1 MRRLN
6 NNFNNKSSLNLPNII
21 TSLRILL
28 VPVFLY
34 FLAGDDIISAICILL
49 LASITDM
56 LDGFIARR
64 WHQRTELGSYLD
76 PAADKLLFISTF
88 VIFSMKGDI
97 PLWFTLAIILRDLIV
112 VAGSFYFRWKTS
124 NFKISP
130 TRMGKWSVFFQIIIL
145 GCVLMKK
152 LFVEMA
158 KIIDVFFHPLIYF
171 TLFLSLFSGFQYVK
185 RGIKMLGSGNGLT
198 Y

>member
-1 MRRLN
+1 
-6 NNFNNKSSLNLPNII
+6 
-21 TSLRILL
+21 
-28 VPVFLY
+28 
-34 FLAGDDIISAICILL
+34 
-49 LASITDM
+49 M

-152 LFVEMA
+152 LFAEMA